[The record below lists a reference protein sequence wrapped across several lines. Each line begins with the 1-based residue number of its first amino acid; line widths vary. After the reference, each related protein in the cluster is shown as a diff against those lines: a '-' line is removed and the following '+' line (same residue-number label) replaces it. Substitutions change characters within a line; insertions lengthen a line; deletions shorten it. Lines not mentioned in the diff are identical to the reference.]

1 MESRARQRCLELAAI
16 RNGES
21 VLEVAVGTGIL
32 FEKILLR
39 NPDGRNEGVDLTPE
53 MLARARVRARKS
65 GVSGYILNTGDAYQ
79 LQYADNTFDIVLNNY
94 MFDLIPEQ
102 DFPVILGEFSRVLRH
117 DGRLVLANM
126 TKGLRW
132 FDAIWEWLYRL
143 RPSLLGGCRGV
154 ELAPYVADAG
164 FRNIRREYISQLFF
178 PTEVILGIKP

>member
-32 FEKILLR
+32 FEKILHR
-39 NPDGRNEGVDLTPE
+39 NPDGRNEGIDLTPE
-53 MLARARVRARKS
+53 MLARARERAMKS
-65 GVSGYILNTGDAYQ
+65 GISGYKLNTGDAYQ

-126 TKGLRW
+126 TKGQRW
-132 FDAIWEWLYRL
+132 FDTIWGWLYRL

-154 ELAPYVADAG
+154 ELESYVADAG
-164 FRNIRREYISQLFF
+164 FKKIQREYISQLFF
-178 PTEVILGIKP
+178 PTEVIRGIKP